1 MAVAVGLD
9 IGSSA
14 VRAAVVDTAKASPLL
29 RRFADMPLPPGAVV
43 AGEIVDPGAVAE
55 AVGALWKRNKL
66 PRKRVVIGIAS
77 QRVIVRQVDVPHLEE
92 AEMVEALPFQVEDA
106 IPIPVE
112 EAVLDYVPLEEFNT
126 PDGEL
131 MLSILVVAAQREM
144 IDEFLGVASSAS
156 LDVLS
161 IDLQAFGLVRAA
173 FGADLMLGGDGPQA
187 LLDIGISMSQIAI
200 VRGGITRFV
209 RILPVGGDQFTED
222 LRAGLSLGYE
232 DAEELKRVVGVAP
245 DGMPEGEGDQAV
257 ARRLLTRTADS
268 LIEEIRG
275 SINYYLTQAGEH
287 SLGRLVVSGNG
298 ARLPHLANRIARA
311 LGTRVEPVRVLD
323 HVGVGRLQMTE
334 SQLLDLQPV
343 LPASVGLAMWGKFVV
358 PPTARFAHVA

>member
-14 VRAAVVDTAKASPLL
+14 VRAAVVDTAKSSPLL

-43 AGEIVDPGAVAE
+43 AGEIVDSGAVAE

-92 AEMVEALPFQVEDA
+92 SEMVEALPFQVQDA

-144 IDEFLGVASSAS
+144 IDELLGVASSAS

-187 LLDIGISMSQIAI
+187 LLDVGISMSQIAI

-245 DGMPEGEGDQAV
+245 EGMPEGDGDQAA
-257 ARRLLTRTADS
+257 ARRILTRTGDS

-323 HVGVGRLQMTE
+323 HIGVGRLQMTE

-343 LPASVGLAMWGKFVV
+343 LPAAVGLAMWGKFVV

>member
-14 VRAAVVDTAKASPLL
+14 VRAAVVDTAKSSPLL

-43 AGEIVDPGAVAE
+43 AGEILDHGAVAE

-92 AEMVEALPFQVEDA
+92 EEMVEALPFQVHDA

-144 IDEFLGVASSAS
+144 IDELLGVASSAN
-156 LDVLS
+156 LDVLA
-161 IDLQAFGLVRAA
+161 IDLSAFGLVRAA

-187 LLDIGISMSQIAI
+187 LLDIGISMSQIAV

-232 DAEELKRVVGVAP
+232 DAEDLKRVVGVAP
-245 DGMPEGEGDQAV
+245 EGMPEGEGDQAA
-257 ARRLLTRTADS
+257 ARRTLTRTADS

-275 SINYYLTQAGEH
+275 SVNYYLTQAGEH
-287 SLGRLVVSGNG
+287 SLDRLVVSGNA
-298 ARLPHLANRIARA
+298 ARLPHLANRIGRA

-323 HVGVGRLQMTE
+323 HIGVGRLQMTE
-334 SQLLDLQPV
+334 SQLFDLQPV
-343 LPASVGLAMWGKFVV
+343 LPAAVGLAMWGKFVV